1 MSRVWPPAGGLNTG
15 DAATIGDG
23 SGSSGAS
30 IICSG
35 DGADAV
41 TDVVTP
47 APVGGLNTG
56 EGAAAFVLA
65 AIFVAVGVNLVFTV
79 AALVATGEG
88 AKGNGPSCGEDPADL
103 DSMLR
108 VRWSADPGGTAV
120 RTGLRLAIF
129 VMSLSG
135 DATRGG
141 VRASTAAG
149 HAGASPPRSMRSPP
163 TSHPSSVAIVAAAD
177 SVVPACTST
186 MSLRGVRIEPL
197 GSVRLTRG
205 ESRAR
210 RGRRYVRETCA
221 VCVGG
226 ARVRCVFVPP
236 VFQATSSSRRSSSG
250 PPASKNRSSLLPQ
263 PIV

>member
-1 MSRVWPPAGGLNTG
+1 MCLDRDLDAEVDLTPGVFASRVWPAAGGLNTG
-15 DAATIGDG
+15 DAATMGDG

-41 TDVVTP
+41 TDVVTA

-88 AKGNGPSCGEDPADL
+88 ANGKGPSCGEDPADL

-163 TSHPSSVAIVAAAD
+163 TSHPSSVDAIVAAAD

-186 MSLRGVRIEPL
+186 MSP
-197 GSVRLTRG
+197 
-205 ESRAR
+205 
-210 RGRRYVRETCA
+210 RGRRIA
-221 VCVGG
+221 
-226 ARVRCVFVPP
+226 
-236 VFQATSSSRRSSSG
+236 
-250 PPASKNRSSLLPQ
+250 KL
-263 PIV
+263 

>member
-15 DAATIGDG
+15 DAATMGDG

-30 IICSG
+30 FIRSG

-88 AKGNGPSCGEDPADL
+88 ANGKGPSCGEDPADL

-120 RTGLRLAIF
+120 RTGLRLAIL

-141 VRASTAAG
+141 VRASTAG

-163 TSHPSSVAIVAAAD
+163 TSHASSVDAIVAAVD
-177 SVVPACTST
+177 SVVPA
-186 MSLRGVRIEPL
+186 RGVRIEPL
-197 GSVRLTRG
+197 GSVRLMRR

-226 ARVRCVFVPP
+226 ARSRCVFVPP
-236 VFQATSSSRRSSSG
+236 VFSG
-250 PPASKNRSSLLPQ
+250 YE
-263 PIV
+263 

>member
-1 MSRVWPPAGGLNTG
+1 MCLDRDLDAEVDLSPGVFASRVWPPAGGLNTG
-15 DAATIGDG
+15 DAATMGDG

-30 IICSG
+30 FIRSG
-35 DGADAV
+35 VGADAV

-88 AKGNGPSCGEDPADL
+88 ANGNGPSCGEDPADL

-163 TSHPSSVAIVAAAD
+163 TSHSSSVDAIVAAPD
-177 SVVPACTST
+177 SVVPA
-186 MSLRGVRIEPL
+186 RGVRIEPL
-197 GSVRLTRG
+197 GSVRRMRG

-226 ARVRCVFVPP
+226 ARSRCVFVPP
-236 VFQATSSSRRSSSG
+236 VFSG
-250 PPASKNRSSLLPQ
+250 YE
-263 PIV
+263 